1 MKTIFFHDTKFIYD
15 GKDYYTRGPL
25 NQEKFNEYKEY
36 FGEITVV
43 CRGKGIENNKQFIK
57 EKNKINDVN
66 FIVVNSKYKGIRK
79 KIKEQVQK
87 SDFAIVRLPS
97 FIGVTAIHYL
107 NKYKKEYIVEMVGCP
122 FDALWN
128 YGNIKGKLVA
138 PIMTVLN
145 KYYVR
150 KAKNVLYVSNEFLQ
164 KRYPNK
170 NYNIECSDVNIEEI
184 SKSVLENRLN
194 KIETKKKEEPIKIGL
209 IGSLDI
215 KYKGHNL
222 AIKAI
227 DLLKEQYN
235 IELHFLGAGNPDNW
249 SNTIEKYGMKEVVH
263 FDGTL
268 PSGQPVYEWMDNIDI
283 YLIPSLQ
290 EGMPRA
296 LIEAMSRAC
305 PAIGTK
311 VGGIPEILP
320 DKMLIKKKSDKE
332 LAKLVLELI
341 QNKKLQEKCAI
352 ENFEKAKEFEKEKLM
367 IKRKGFYKK
376 VLSEMG
382 DKQV

>member
-1 MKTIFFHDTKFIYD
+1 MKTTFFHDTKFIYD

-170 NYNIECSDVNIEEI
+170 NYNIGCSDVNIEEI

-249 SNTIEKYGMKEVVH
+249 SNTIEKYGMKEVVR